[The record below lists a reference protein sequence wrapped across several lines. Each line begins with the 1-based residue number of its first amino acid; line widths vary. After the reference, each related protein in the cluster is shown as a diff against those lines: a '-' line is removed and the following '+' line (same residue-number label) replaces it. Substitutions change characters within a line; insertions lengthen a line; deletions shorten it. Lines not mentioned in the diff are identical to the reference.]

1 MASKTQRITIT
12 LLILLGVIAFLSVIF
27 GTKMINPFELAN
39 SPVDQQILFDLRM
52 PRMLAAVV
60 SGMTL
65 AASGLLIQISM
76 NNQLADSSI
85 LGFQSGATLVALII
99 MLAVPSLYP
108 LLPLFAFLGGL
119 AVYGVIFLIS
129 RKNSSSMFLIVAG
142 IAISSII
149 RSMINLVS
157 TLFAEN
163 LQSTIAWTNGSLN
176 TVQMADVKLMVI
188 YSTVLIIIA
197 IIVSLRVDILLLDDD
212 YLQNIGVNPRKY
224 RLLISALAILLSA
237 ISVSFVGTIG
247 FVGLLA
253 PHIARRL
260 VPNSGYNLMPVTI
273 LIGGILVSG
282 CDLLQRLLFPIYEI
296 PVGITMS
303 FIGGTYLI
311 ILLVRS
317 NNVRV

>member
-1 MASKTQRITIT
+1 MVNKTQRITIT

-27 GTKMINPFELAN
+27 GTKIINPFDISN
-39 SPVDQQILFDLRM
+39 SPVDKQILFDLRM

-85 LGFQSGATLVALII
+85 LGFQSGATLVALFI
-99 MLAVPSLYP
+99 MLEVPSLYP
-108 LLPLFAFLGGL
+108 FLPLFAFFGGL

-142 IAISSII
+142 IAISSIS

-282 CDLLQRLLFPIYEI
+282 CDLLQRLIFPIYEI

>member
-1 MASKTQRITIT
+1 MDSKAKRILIG
-12 LLILLGVIAFLSVIF
+12 LLILLGAIAFLSVIL
-27 GTKMINPFELAN
+27 GTQIINPFSSSNSVIDNQIIFELR
-39 SPVDQQILFDLRM
+39 L
-52 PRMLAAVV
+52 PRTIAAIV

-65 AASGLLIQISM
+65 AAGGLLIQISM
-76 NNQLADSSI
+76 NNQLADTSI

-99 MLAVPSLYP
+99 MLAIPSMYA
-108 LLPLFAFLGGL
+108 LLPLFAFIGGI
-119 AVYGVIFLIS
+119 AVYGVIYLIS
-129 RKNSSSMFLIVAG
+129 KKNSSSMFLIVAG

-176 TVQMADVKLMVI
+176 TVNLNDVKLMVI
-188 YSTVLIIIA
+188 YSVILLTIA
-197 IIVSLRVDILLLDDD
+197 VIVSTRVDILLLDDD
-212 YLQNIGVNPRKY
+212 YLHNIGVNSQRY
-224 RLLISALAILLSA
+224 RLLVAALAILLSA
-237 ISVSFVGTIG
+237 VSVSFVGTIG

-273 LIGGILVSG
+273 FIGGLLVAG
-282 CDLLQRLLFPIYEI
+282 CDFLQRLIFPIYEI

-303 FIGGTYLI
+303 FIGGTYLVV
-311 ILLVRS
+311 LLIRS

>member
-1 MASKTQRITIT
+1 MDSKTKKIVIK
-12 LLILLGVIAFLSVIF
+12 LLILLGAIAFLSVIF
-27 GTKMINPFELAN
+27 GTKPINPFNPNN
-39 SPVDQQILFDLRM
+39 SPIDKQIIFDLRL
-52 PRMLAAVV
+52 PRTMAAII

-76 NNQLADSSI
+76 NNQLADTSI

-99 MLAVPSLYP
+99 MLAAPSLYP

-119 AVYGVIFLIS
+119 AVYVIIYLLS
-129 RKNSSSMFLIVAG
+129 KKNSSSMFLIVAG

-163 LQSTIAWTNGSLN
+163 LQTTIAWTNGSLN
-176 TVQMADVKLMVI
+176 TVDLNDAKLMVI
-188 YSTVLIIIA
+188 YGIILLA
-197 IIVSLRVDILLLDDD
+197 ITLVVSLRVDILLLDDD
-212 YLQNIGVNPRKY
+212 YLHNIGVNSQRY
-224 RLLISALAILLSA
+224 RLLIAALAILLSA
-237 ISVSFVGTIG
+237 VSVSFVGTIG

-260 VPNSGYNLMPVTI
+260 VSNSGYNLMPVTI
-273 LIGGILVSG
+273 LIGGILVAG
-282 CDLLQRLLFPIYEI
+282 CDLLQKLIFPIYEI

-303 FIGGTYLI
+303 FIGGTYLV
-311 ILLVRS
+311 ILLIRS

>member
-1 MASKTQRITIT
+1 MDSKVKKIVIG
-12 LLILLGVIAFLSVIF
+12 LLILLGAIAFLSIVF
-27 GTKMINPFELAN
+27 GTKLINPLDPN
-39 SPVDQQILFDLRM
+39 ISSVDQQIIFDLRM
-52 PRMLAAVV
+52 PRTLAAIV

-76 NNQLADSSI
+76 NNQLADASI

-108 LLPLFAFLGGL
+108 VLPLFAFLGGI
-119 AVYGVIFLIS
+119 AVYAVIFLIS
-129 RKNSSSMFLIVAG
+129 KNNSSSMFLIVAG

-176 TVQMADVKLMVI
+176 TVQLEDVKLMIV
-188 YSTVLIIIA
+188 YSIVLLTIA
-197 IIVSLRVDILLLDDD
+197 IIVSLRIDLLLMDDD
-212 YLQNIGVNPRKY
+212 YLQSIGVDSRKY
-224 RLLISALAILLSA
+224 RLAIAALAILLA
-237 ISVSFVGTIG
+237 AVSVSFVGTIS

-260 VPNSGYNLMPVTI
+260 VSNAGYNLMPVTI
-273 LIGGILVSG
+273 LIGGILVAG
-282 CDLLQRLLFPIYEI
+282 CDLLQRLIFPIYEI

-303 FIGGTYLI
+303 FIGGTYLVI
-311 ILLVRS
+311 ILVRS
-317 NNVRV
+317 NRVRV